1 MRLEAFELGEGGAG
15 PSTVLLHG
23 FMGQGRNLRTLAQ
36 TWAERDPARRF
47 LVPDLAGHGTSPA
60 PPPLADLQSMAA
72 DVLETARAAGLP
84 APYHLVGHS
93 LGGRV
98 SLAASVLEPAAV
110 ASVSLLDIAPGA
122 IPVATS
128 ESSRVLEVLLEAPAS
143 AASRRAMREALVG
156 RGLSGGLS
164 DWLIMNLEPDASAGA
179 GGVRWRLDREALA
192 RLHARANSQDVWHA
206 VERAGRP
213 PVRCIRGGR
222 AQYVTDADVARLQ
235 AAGVP
240 VTTLAEAG
248 HFVHVDAL
256 RALVDWLVAPLP
268 AR

>member
-1 MRLEAFELGEGGAG
+1 MRLEAFEVGADGSG

-36 TWAERDPARRF
+36 TWAEREPGRRF
-47 LVPDLAGHGTSPA
+47 LVPDLAGHGTSPVPA
-60 PPPLADLQSMAA
+60 PLADLHSLAA

-84 APYHLVGHS
+84 APFHLVGHS

-98 SLAASVLEPAAV
+98 SLAASVLAPAAV

-122 IPVATS
+122 IPVASS
-128 ESSRVLEVLLEAPAS
+128 ESARVLEVLLEAPAR
-143 AASRRAMREALVG
+143 ADSRKAMREGLVG
-156 RGLSGGLS
+156 RGLSGHLS
-164 DWLIMNLEPDASAGA
+164 DWLIMNLEPEGT
-179 GGVRWRLDREALA
+179 GVRWRFDREALA

-206 VERAGRP
+206 VERAGRQP
-213 PVRCIRGGR
+213 MRCIRGGR
-222 AQYVTDADVARLQ
+222 GQYVTDADVARLQ

-240 VTTLAEAG
+240 VTTLPEAG

-256 RALVDWLVAPLP
+256 EELVAWLVAPLP
-268 AR
+268 